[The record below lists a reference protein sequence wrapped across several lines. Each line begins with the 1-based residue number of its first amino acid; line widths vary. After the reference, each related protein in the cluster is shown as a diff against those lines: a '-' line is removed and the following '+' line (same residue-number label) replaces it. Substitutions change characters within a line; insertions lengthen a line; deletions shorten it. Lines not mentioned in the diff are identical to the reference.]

1 MNAVGPENFSP
12 LEEGKFLPDR
22 NKVLSP
28 ASSPQSSPQL
38 VTSEI
43 ASESSIMN
51 FFEAMKLALENKSVR
66 RLNWTDPAIVVRIVN
81 ERLMIYL
88 PEDKLFHPLTV
99 TSGDMF
105 GKDWVVVA
113 D

>member
-1 MNAVGPENFSP
+1 MNTVGPENFSP

-22 NKVLSP
+22 NK

-38 VTSEI
+38 ATSEI

-99 TSGDMF
+99 TSGDML
-105 GKDWVVVA
+105 GKDWVIVA